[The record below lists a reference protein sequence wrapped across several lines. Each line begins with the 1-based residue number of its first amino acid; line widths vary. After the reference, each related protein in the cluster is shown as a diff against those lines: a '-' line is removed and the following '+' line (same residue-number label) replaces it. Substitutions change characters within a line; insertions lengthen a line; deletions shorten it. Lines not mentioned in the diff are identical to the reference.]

1 VVQFGCTG
9 PGQIV
14 VRLADALASQ
24 RPGSLSGRLGER
36 SADHDAWARSPLA
49 G

>member
-24 RPGSLSGRLGER
+24 RPGSLSGD
-36 SADHDAWARSPLA
+36 SVNDPLITMP
-49 G
+49 GLDRPWRV